1 MFNNV
6 APVYN
11 AKNKIYSEL
20 GYRPTII
27 NARFIK
33 PLDVEMLI
41 DICKNHTNIITIEE
55 GVLSGGFG
63 SSISSFLHDY
73 QLNNKLHRLGIPD
86 DFVEHG
92 TREKLLHDL
101 GLHPDNIISILKNK
115 IPKN

>member
-1 MFNNV
+1 MILD
-6 APVYN
+6 
-11 AKNKIYSEL
+11 AKQDLYSGL
-20 GYRPTII
+20 GYLPTII

-63 SSISSFLHDY
+63 SSISSFLHNY
-73 QLNNKLHRLGIPD
+73 QLNNKLHQLGIPD

-92 TREKLLHDL
+92 TRGELLLDL
-101 GLHPDNIISILKNK
+101 GLHPDNVISILKNENVK
-115 IPKN
+115 ELYEY